1 MRVKETTKLF
11 LIDTMWIL
19 LTVGLLIL
27 LTGLA
32 YLILSGQGY
41 SPNTIQWIIL
51 LITSLVAAPSV
62 YLLKRET
69 NLPWTGISN
78 HEEEDAKTISIPIL
92 GSIVREQRIPIPDHD
107 LSTDGHGS
115 VQVTRDMCK
124 DSYGVYALRVKD
136 PLFDALINDGD
147 IVIIHHEQ
155 PVRDGDMVAAWLKS
169 EQATTLKLLYREG
182 DKIKLQPANPTM
194 ASIYVNSDDIE
205 IQGKV
210 IAVIRQIGSTH
221 PSLVEEDFQ
230 KTYERART

>member
-32 YLILSGQGY
+32 YLTLSGQGY
-41 SPNTIQWIIL
+41 NPNTIQWIIL
-51 LITSLVAAPSV
+51 LITSVVAAPSV
-62 YLLKRET
+62 YLLKRGT

-78 HEEEDAKTISIPIL
+78 QEEEGAKTISIPVL
-92 GSIVREQRIPIPDHD
+92 GSIVRGQRIPIPDHD

-136 PLFDALINDGD
+136 ALIDALINHGD
-147 IVIIHHEQ
+147 IVIINQEQ
-155 PVRDGDMVAAWLKS
+155 PIRDGDMVVAWLKS
-169 EQATTLKLLYREG
+169 EETTTLKLFYQEE
-182 DKIKLQPANPTM
+182 DKVKLQPANPTM
-194 ASIYVNSDDIE
+194 APIHVNSDDIE

-221 PSLVEEDFQ
+221 PSLAEEDFQ
-230 KTYERART
+230 KTYERARI